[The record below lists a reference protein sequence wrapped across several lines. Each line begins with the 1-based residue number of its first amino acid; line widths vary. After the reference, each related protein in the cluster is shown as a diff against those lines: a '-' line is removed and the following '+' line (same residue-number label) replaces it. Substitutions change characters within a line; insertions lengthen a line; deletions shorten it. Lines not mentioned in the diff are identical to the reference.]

1 MWFHGH
7 SLVAHKKGIQETNA
21 NSTEAKNL
29 RKTVREKSKD
39 PRIYDKLASSI
50 APEIWGHEDVKKA
63 LLLLL
68 VGGVTKSLGDGMKV
82 RGRARPRA
90 GRARRGHEK
99 PGGRDEGRA
108 VLLGR

>member
-82 RGRARPRA
+82 EQFCWDDDAGIAVGRGQVVS
-90 GRARRGHEK
+90 
-99 PGGRDEGRA
+99 GGGF
-108 VLLGR
+108 V